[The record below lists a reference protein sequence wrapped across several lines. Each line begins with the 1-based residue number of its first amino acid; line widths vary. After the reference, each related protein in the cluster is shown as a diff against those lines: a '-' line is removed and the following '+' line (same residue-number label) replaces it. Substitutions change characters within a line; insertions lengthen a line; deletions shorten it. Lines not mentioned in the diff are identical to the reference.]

1 MTPAVEPLISP
12 PTNQPVGSVRIGL
25 LGLGNV
31 GSAFARLACN
41 ERERLRPL
49 GISPVVT
56 TALVRS
62 TARSRTAAD
71 LVECVTSDPD
81 RFFAE
86 PLDVV
91 VEVLGGIDAPST
103 FLRRALDRGIPVV
116 TANKS
121 LMAAH
126 GQALGE
132 LARRRRTP
140 LRYEASCIAGVP
152 FLGTFERRPFATRVR
167 GVTAILKGT
176 SNSIVADLERGASF
190 DAALREAQRLG
201 LAEPDAS
208 ADVSGR
214 DAAEKLALLI
224 RQFGQ
229 LAVAPGDIDT
239 RGIDAIGPLDLR
251 AAHALGGTIKPLAC
265 ATWVGASVGA
275 FVGPAFVSAAHPLSG
290 ISGATNGIVLDAIG
304 GARCFVGPG
313 AGPDVTAATLL
324 DDVVEI
330 VSERNARVP
339 PATPAQDVL
348 PIAPSDMAWL
358 LRIPGDPPHPDTTEL
373 LGTFGVWYSRVSRLE
388 GRVYAVTFPAPASR
402 IDAACLALRGAIGCD
417 VDAFPAIDVETLAC

>member
-1 MTPAVEPLISP
+1 MTPAAERLISP
-12 PTNQPVGSVRIGL
+12 HFDEHVGSVRIGL

-31 GSAFARLACN
+31 GSAFVRLACD
-41 ERERLRPL
+41 ERERLRGL
-49 GISPVVT
+49 GIAQVVT
-56 TALVRS
+56 AALVRS
-62 TARSRTAAD
+62 TTRLRTAAD

-81 RFFAE
+81 RFFAQ

-103 FLRRALDRGIPVV
+103 LVRRALDRGIPVV

-121 LMAAH
+121 LIAAH

-132 LARRRRTP
+132 LARRRDTP

-152 FLGTFERRPFATRVR
+152 FLGTFERRPLASRVH
-167 GVTAILKGT
+167 GVTAVLNGT
-176 SNSIVADLERGASF
+176 SNSIFAGLERGASF
-190 DAALREAQRLG
+190 DAALLDAQRLG
-201 LAEPDAS
+201 LAEPNAS

-224 RQFGQ
+224 RQFGH
-229 LAVAPGDIDT
+229 LVVAPGDIDT

-251 AAHALGGTIKPLAC
+251 VARVLGGTLKPLAF
-265 ATWVGASVGA
+265 AQWKETGVEA
-275 FVGPAFVSAAHPLSG
+275 FVGPAFLPAAHSLAR

-304 GARCFVGPG
+304 GAQCFVGPG

-330 VSERNARVP
+330 VGERRARVP
-339 PATPAQDVL
+339 LASAVRTVL
-348 PIAPSDMAWL
+348 PDRLSGVSWL
-358 LRIPGDPPHPDTTEL
+358 LRIAGDPPHPDTTEL
-373 LGTFGVWYSRVSRLE
+373 LGTFGVWYSRVSRLD
-388 GRVYAVTFPAPASR
+388 GRVYALTFPAPAAR
-402 IDAACLALRGAIGCD
+402 LDAACLALRAATGYD
-417 VDAFPAIDVETLAC
+417 VDAFPAIDVEMLAC